1 MKHLKQLIAFI
12 VLVSVFAFTQ
22 RPAINCKELVTKT
35 LQSIKDVR
43 GLKYHLKITERGRK
57 GYNFY
62 ESAVKFNRQPRQIY
76 LYIKGIE
83 VLWVQGTNDGKAL
96 VKPNSFPYF
105 NLNLDPMGDLMRQD
119 QHHSLNEMGYD
130 YFASIIQHSVDRLG
144 DKFDDCF
151 EYAGEDRINNRPC
164 YKVIIN
170 NKDFSYRDYVVGENE
185 SITSIARKF
194 HIAEYMI
201 LEKNKKFK
209 DYFDLLKK
217 GEIIKIPTW
226 YCKSVVMY
234 IDQLY
239 HLPIS
244 MKIIDDKGLFEEYN
258 YMFLQVNPKFDPKEF
273 TRTFPGYGF

>member
-1 MKHLKQLIAFI
+1 MIRLRIIVAFLLFI
-12 VLVSVFAFTQ
+12 SLSAFVQ
-22 RPAINCKELVTKT
+22 KEEMDCKELVLKT
-35 LQSIKDVR
+35 LQSIKDVK

-57 GYNFY
+57 GFNFY
-62 ESAVKFNRQPRQIY
+62 ESSVKFNRNPRQIY

-83 VLWVQGTNDGKAL
+83 VLWVQGTNDGRAL

-119 QHHSLNEMGYD
+119 QHHTLNEMGYD
-130 YFASIIQHSVDRLG
+130 YFASIIQHSVDRL
-144 DKFDDCF
+144 DDRFDEF
-151 EYAGEDRINNRPC
+151 FQFAGEERINNRPC
-164 YKVIIN
+164 YKIIIN
-170 NKDFSYRDYVVGENE
+170 NKDFAYRDYVVGERE

-201 LEKNKKFK
+201 LEKNPKFK

-217 GEIIKIPTW
+217 GEVIKIPNW
-226 YCKSVVMY
+226 YCKTVVMY

-244 MKIIDDKGLFEEYN
+244 MKVMDDKGLFEEYN